1 MKMQRQLFAIA
12 LLMIACVRGMA
23 GVSAEEKL
31 VRLRMLRTES
41 FGKLR
46 LTPLDRAYL
55 DAFMV
60 LGQQNTCSKFFGGHT
75 AQDVLELL
83 VIELREERMNDASIG
98 IRMAGPFTSFA
109 NAAEEEGV
117 SYRLFARAELN
128 TEGPFCKAKV
138 FAAEPLV
145 PNVGSFRPN
154 TREARVLI
162 LLHELAHL
170 IQGRNGTWLI
180 PDDGGNPQLSRQNT
194 STVESRCGVQ
204 IRNL

>member
-1 MKMQRQLFAIA
+1 MKIAKHLFAIA
-12 LLMIACVRGMA
+12 LLLSTSVSGFG
-23 GVSAEEKL
+23 GVSSEQRREH
-31 VRLRMLRTES
+31 LRMLRTEAS
-41 FGKLR
+41 RKVS

-55 DAFMV
+55 DAFKV
-60 LGQQNTCSKFFGGHT
+60 LGQQNTCSQFFGGGA
-75 AQDVLELL
+75 AQDVLEEL
-83 VIELREERMNDASIG
+83 VIELREERMNEATIG
-98 IRMAGPFTSFA
+98 IRMSGPFTSFA
-109 NAAEEEGV
+109 KVGEGI

-138 FAAEPLV
+138 FAAEPFV
-145 PNVGSFRPN
+145 PNVGSFQPN
-154 TREARVLI
+154 TREVRVLI

-180 PDDGGNPQLSRQNT
+180 PDDGGNPQLSSRNT

>member
-1 MKMQRQLFAIA
+1 MKMLRQLFAIA

-23 GVSAEEKL
+23 GVSAEEKR

-83 VIELREERMNDASIG
+83 VIELREERMNDALFFSSRRRHTRLQGDWSSDVCSSDLRGDRKLDILVAHARNKKVLPDRQPD
-98 IRMAGPFTSFA
+98 IAV
-109 NAAEEEGV
+109 AE
-117 SYRLFARAELN
+117 
-128 TEGPFCKAKV
+128 
-138 FAAEPLV
+138 
-145 PNVGSFRPN
+145 
-154 TREARVLI
+154 I
-162 LLHELAHL
+162 LRDPGQPAHL
-170 IQGRNGTWLI
+170 IAGDLAE
-180 PDDGGNPQLSRQNT
+180 RQ
-194 STVESRCGVQ
+194 
-204 IRNL
+204 